1 MEAELFHADY
11 KTDTIKLIVISC
23 SFANMPKNGDY
34 ATLKAV

>member
-11 KTDTIKLIVISC
+11 ETDMIKLIVTSC

-34 ATLKAV
+34 ATLKVV